1 MSLASIVSTI
11 DKTICGHSIVI
22 PVTPESPTWLVL
34 ANAALLAVV
43 CTATLGSIIAA
54 AVMLV
59 RPGERNPQHP
69 KYRIL
74 RADR

>member
-11 DKTICGHSIVI
+11 DQTICGHSLVI
-22 PVTPESPTWLVL
+22 PVTPESPMWLVL

-43 CTATLGSIIAA
+43 CTVTLGSIIAA
-54 AVMLV
+54 LFMLI

-74 RADR
+74 NADR